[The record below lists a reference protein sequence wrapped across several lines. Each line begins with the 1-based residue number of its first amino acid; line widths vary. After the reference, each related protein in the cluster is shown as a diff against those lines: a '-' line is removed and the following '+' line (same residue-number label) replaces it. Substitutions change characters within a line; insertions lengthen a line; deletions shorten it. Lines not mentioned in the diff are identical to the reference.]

1 MERGASPAHQ
11 EFEELCDE
19 PTVIYLDHE
28 LHVHIL
34 GSQLLLRL
42 GMVFAFSTVID
53 THISFV
59 LIIFFLFVAYY
70 LTAFTIA

>member
-1 MERGASPAHQ
+1 MERTASPAYQ
-11 EFEELCDE
+11 ELEELLDE
-19 PTVIYLDHE
+19 ATSIYLHHE

-34 GSQLLLRL
+34 GWHLLLRL
-42 GMVFAFSTVID
+42 RMVFAFSTMID